1 MLINSKRLH
10 HIKRFLYKSY
20 AYRFIDS
27 WITYDEANRLEA
39 AKRQKGRNPLE
50 YIFLLFL
57 RPVDLI
63 IWFILAITFSS
74 LYIIVNTLFAI
85 FHRIIFYTSYSKKTG
100 RLGDYIEQFAE
111 APGVGFM
118 KALEGD
124 LFARQEIISP
134 SLEIGI
140 ETGVISNLHF
150 KGKKIDIGSE
160 YAIEHLSDAR
170 NITIWN
176 HKIAFDI
183 RDMPFKDNIFNSV
196 LAVHVMDHFSELDES
211 FKEIKR
217 VLKPGGKFT
226 FSLFSY
232 YYLLASPLSL
242 ILSAIGLKHLA
253 EKNGRIR
260 AAQRGS
266 FNTHTINE
274 WKNIASKYG
283 MHVVH
288 AHYFLG
294 GYVKYFWYVIRY
306 YLGRRWGMSGIPNLI
321 GVKYRSVRF
330 PGLGLIRYLVSTYLI
345 KIGYWLYHPFYVKEI
360 TNESDKG
367 LNIFL
372 VIEKKHLN
380 SK

>member
-1 MLINSKRLH
+1 MLINSKKLH
-10 HIKRFLYKSY
+10 RIKRFLYKSY

-27 WITYDEANRLEA
+27 WITYDEANRFES
-39 AKRQKGRNPLE
+39 AKRQNSRNSLIS
-50 YIFLLFL
+50 IFLLCL
-57 RPVDLI
+57 RSVDLI
-63 IWFILAITFSS
+63 IWFILAIIFSV
-74 LYIIVNTLFAI
+74 LYISVSTVFAI
-85 FHRIIFYTSYSKKTG
+85 IHRIIFYKSYDRKTG
-100 RLGDYIEQFAE
+100 RFGDYIEQFAE
-111 APGVGFM
+111 VPGVGFM
-118 KALEGD
+118 KALEGN
-124 LFARQEIISP
+124 LFSRQNIISP

-160 YAIEHLSDAR
+160 YAIEHLSDAQ
-170 NITIWN
+170 NIALWN
-176 HKIAFDI
+176 HKVAFDI
-183 RDMPFKDNIFNSV
+183 RHMPFKDNTFNTV

-242 ILSAIGLKHLA
+242 ILSIIGLKHLA
-253 EKNGRIR
+253 EWNGRIR
-260 AAQRGS
+260 AAQRGT
-266 FNTHTINE
+266 FNTYTINE
-274 WKNIASKYG
+274 WKDITSKYG

-306 YLGRRWGMSGIPNLI
+306 YLGRRWGMSGIPSLM
-321 GVKYRSVRF
+321 GVKYRSVKF

-345 KIGYWLYHPFYVKEI
+345 KIGYWLYYPFYVKEI
-360 TNESDKG
+360 KNTSDKG
-367 LNIFL
+367 LNVFL
-372 VIEKKHLN
+372 VVEKE
-380 SK
+380 